1 MGLILASSLR
11 FEQRVRGQGGE
22 PFGLAGGDIK
32 GFAFVGEIR
41 FRQVGGTELGQGR
54 SLRFELG
61 QFPLGLSLGS
71 SIGFKQRVLGQGG
84 ALLGWVGGDIKG
96 SPLLVI
102 LGHVG
107 GTELVELHALF
118 SIVFWVR
125 CGWAVQA
132 GGFWFGA
139 G

>member
-1 MGLILASSLR
+1 MARAVSLLAWQVVIL
-11 FEQRVRGQGGE
+11 RVS
-22 PFGLAGGDIK
+22 PLLVK
-32 GFAFVGEIR
+32 LGFARLVALR
-41 FRQVGGTELGQGR
+41 LGRAGPLGL
-54 SLRFELG
+54 SLG

-71 SIGFKQRVLGQGG
+71 SIGFEQRVLGQGG

-132 GGFWFGA
+132 GGLWLGA

>member
-1 MGLILASSLR
+1 MGLS
-11 FEQRVRGQGGE
+11 
-22 PFGLAGGDIK
+22 
-32 GFAFVGEIR
+32 
-41 FRQVGGTELGQGR
+41 
-54 SLRFELG
+54 LG

-132 GGFWFGA
+132 GGFWLGA

>member
-1 MGLILASSLR
+1 MGLS
-11 FEQRVRGQGGE
+11 
-22 PFGLAGGDIK
+22 
-32 GFAFVGEIR
+32 
-41 FRQVGGTELGQGR
+41 
-54 SLRFELG
+54 LG

-71 SIGFKQRVLGQGG
+71 SIGFEQRVLGQGG

-96 SPLLVI
+96 PPLLVI

-107 GTELVELHALF
+107 GTELVELQALF

-132 GGFWFGA
+132 GGLWLGA

>member
-1 MGLILASSLR
+1 MGRAVSLLAWQVVIL
-11 FEQRVRGQGGE
+11 RVS
-22 PFGLAGGDIK
+22 PLLVK
-32 GFAFVGEIR
+32 LGFARLVALR
-41 FRQVGGTELGQGR
+41 LGRAGPLGL
-54 SLRFELG
+54 SLG

-71 SIGFKQRVLGQGG
+71 SIGFEQRVLGQGG

-132 GGFWFGA
+132 GGLWLGA

>member
-1 MGLILASSLR
+1 MARAVSLLASQVVLR
-11 FEQRVRGQGGE
+11 VS
-22 PFGLAGGDIK
+22 PLLVK
-32 GFAFVGEIR
+32 LGFARLVALR
-41 FRQVGGTELGQGR
+41 LGRAGPLGL
-54 SLRFELG
+54 SLG

-71 SIGFKQRVLGQGG
+71 SIGFEQRVLGQGG

-96 SPLLVI
+96 PPLLVI

-132 GGFWFGA
+132 GGLWLGA